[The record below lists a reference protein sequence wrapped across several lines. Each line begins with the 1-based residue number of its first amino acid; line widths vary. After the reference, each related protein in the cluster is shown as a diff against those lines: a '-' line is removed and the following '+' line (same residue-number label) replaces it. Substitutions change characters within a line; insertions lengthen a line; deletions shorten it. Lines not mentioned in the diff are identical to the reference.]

1 MFVFKSTVV
10 ESIRDNMYDSI
21 VVHYGEI
28 GTKGKNRDFFERKL
42 MENIRKALGKHVERV
57 YKRYGRIV
65 CDPVERADLD
75 RIRKI
80 LEGLPGIEYFSFA
93 VKSGLGMKN
102 IRKASLNALNGRSFK
117 TFRVVSRRSDKGFRM
132 TSQELN
138 NDIGSHI
145 CKRMGKKVKLKG
157 PDAELHVEVCEK
169 EAFVYCDK
177 HRGVGGLP
185 VGAGSRLVCSLSGG
199 IDSPVSSFL
208 MMKRGCEVVFVHIY
222 NDTLT
227 NTGVLSKLDGIVR
240 QLTRFQNRSKLYVVP
255 FGDIQKQ
262 IIMHVPAELRMII
275 YRRFMMRI
283 MNEIARI
290 EKAKGIVTGDS
301 VGQVASQT
309 VENMG
314 CIHQSSMLPV
324 FPPLLGM
331 DKEEITG
338 IAKRIGT
345 YEHSI
350 TPYPDCCSYMIAKHP
365 ETRASLEVILKV
377 EKGIKNQDKLIRDCV
392 SKAKKK
398 VFGSS

>member
-1 MFVFKSTVV
+1 
-10 ESIRDNMYDSI
+10 MYDSV

-28 GTKGKNRDFFERKL
+28 GVKGKNRDFFENRL

-65 CDPVERADLD
+65 CDHGKHADLD
-75 RIRKI
+75 SIRKT

-93 VKSGLGMKN
+93 VKSGLDMKD
-102 IRKASLNALNGRSFK
+102 IRKASLDALNDINFT
-117 TFRVVSRRSDKGFRM
+117 TFGVVSKRSDKEFRM

-138 NDIGSHI
+138 TDIGSHI
-145 CKRMGKKVKLKG
+145 CKQMGKKVKLDG
-157 PDAELHVEVCEK
+157 PDVELHVEVCEK

-185 VGAGSRLVCSLSGG
+185 VGAGSKLVCSLSGG

-208 MMKRGCEVVFVHIY
+208 MMKRGCRVVFVHIY

-227 NTGVLSKLDGIVR
+227 NTGVLSKLDDIVR
-240 QLTRFQNRSKLYVVP
+240 QLTNFQLDSKLYVIP

-275 YRRFMMRI
+275 YRRFMMKI
-283 MNEIARI
+283 INEICRI
-290 EKAKGIVTGDS
+290 EKANGIVTGDS

-309 VENMG
+309 VENMK
-314 CIHQSSMLPV
+314 CIYQASELPI
-324 FPPLLGM
+324 FPPLIGM
-331 DKEEITG
+331 NKEEITG

-345 YEHSI
+345 YKHSI

-365 ETRASLEVILKV
+365 ETKATLERILRI
-377 EKGIKNQDKLIRDCV
+377 EKGIKNQNKLIRDCI
-392 SKAKKK
+392 SKAKKNM
-398 VFGSS
+398 FNSS